1 MNKKFSTLLM
11 AGMLVAGSSF
21 NVNAADVKVNGAPLK
36 VEPFGGTKSG
46 VFIVKDADNDGKIS
60 AADYLLKA
68 TKTKAGQLTY
78 SVVDLGTEDLSTLTD
93 KELDALLWNF
103 KEDIITEGGSGTPGA
118 AAGTKH
124 YYYSLESKATA
135 VPLAFKVNVNPF
147 VCVDKAEESKF
158 DNGKTQ
164 IWFMSKV
171 GDGKTQIK
179 AADKN
184 AQLFLY
190 YTGAATSGGNQLLAG
205 SSTVGVDGFTLG
217 GPSSSDNF
225 LLATLGEREILGE
238 NVAEELNDMKGG
250 RGFMFSF
257 ANSTYNSK
265 EVYDN
270 IFKDLD
276 LKAFYVDE
284 DLDLNGAADETEDF
298 MPTDSLAW
306 QANGAHYAIPAGIYL
321 ASDWSA
327 LDRKDAED
335 KETLNT
341 FRITSK
347 EQFSKMTFVAIHP
360 QSYTKLTDAGRTN
373 GGGFLLKTVKGS
385 DMNFYDKKGVDKL
398 EVTNNTDIHN
408 AALMSKKDE
417 VFVGNACFTATV
429 KNPLTE
435 NEQYELTVA
444 DARLDVAKNGTH
456 ANKSVTVTVRTST
469 NNVNDPAGDPY
480 LMSGV
485 GTDVVALKAVPSTT
499 LADATSL
506 LHNDA
511 TPAIYAIK
519 FVSGAEEAANEEVS
533 EYGQYLTLESDNT
546 NPSSPNDFTFAAM
559 PSVND
564 GANENDPL
572 YQFVITGV
580 KDNDNDPDH
589 KRETVEITNRLTGA
603 SVWAVLYAEKKLGDD
618 IYTVYPSVKDGM
630 PRDQKLRIAHTDANG
645 NFVWDNSLEFR
656 GMLVQLIEKK
666 DVKKF
671 DTFETA
677 ESEEGLFTFEFAKTA
692 EANDRLYAAAA
703 RDKKTGKI
711 EIFNNGSRDEVVTSK
726 TADQFELIRVKEAGN
741 DKKDKVSYILN
752 DFVYIQN
759 NNVVTSPIEK
769 DTVAFYTYNVRFFA
783 PDEDAVY
790 YLNGGNLSQDEKE
803 YIIKYNLDGSVSL
816 VEKKAETTASNVD
829 FRSAINYLAV
839 VDAVQDKETEETERV
854 DVAAWEK
861 ALYYDYEND
870 YNKLPV
876 KTFLVPEKV
885 YGSLEALPQTTEFKN
900 TDNYGGYLFMKDE
913 FAAVVNPFETMIFRL
928 DTVDTDKNIPSF
940 YIRTEDKAKFLYFA
954 TDSAD
959 SKRVADWR
967 KYTFAK
973 DNEDYATRL
982 IFKDASIV
990 SLQDAD
996 TLQTMVDGK
1005 LTKVAV
1011 KENKVTGVKG
1021 GLNNFK
1027 FQVIE
1032 SGDGDGTYVIR
1043 NAAERAY
1050 VISVNG
1056 NLTLGAEIKAA
1067 ARFEVDPTI
1076 TVANE
1081 SIDASSIQV
1090 IAANGAVIVK
1100 GAAGK
1105 TVTISNVLGQKVAST
1120 VVTSDEATIAAPAG
1134 VVVVAVEGEA
1144 AVKAIVK

>member
-1 MNKKFSTLLM
+1 M
-11 AGMLVAGSSF
+11 
-21 NVNAADVKVNGAPLK
+21 
-36 VEPFGGTKSG
+36 
-46 VFIVKDADNDGKIS
+46 
-60 AADYLLKA
+60 
-68 TKTKAGQLTY
+68 
-78 SVVDLGTEDLSTLTD
+78 
-93 KELDALLWNF
+93 
-103 KEDIITEGGSGTPGA
+103 
-118 AAGTKH
+118 
-124 YYYSLESKATA
+124 
-135 VPLAFKVNVNPF
+135 
-147 VCVDKAEESKF
+147 
-158 DNGKTQ
+158 
-164 IWFMSKV
+164 
-171 GDGKTQIK
+171 
-179 AADKN
+179 
-184 AQLFLY
+184 
-190 YTGAATSGGNQLLAG
+190 
-205 SSTVGVDGFTLG
+205 
-217 GPSSSDNF
+217 
-225 LLATLGEREILGE
+225 
-238 NVAEELNDMKGG
+238 
-250 RGFMFSF
+250 
-257 ANSTYNSK
+257 
-265 EVYDN
+265 
-270 IFKDLD
+270 
-276 LKAFYVDE
+276 
-284 DLDLNGAADETEDF
+284 
-298 MPTDSLAW
+298 
-306 QANGAHYAIPAGIYL
+306 
-321 ASDWSA
+321 
-327 LDRKDAED
+327 
-335 KETLNT
+335 
-341 FRITSK
+341 
-347 EQFSKMTFVAIHP
+347 
-360 QSYTKLTDAGRTN
+360 
-373 GGGFLLKTVKGS
+373 
-385 DMNFYDKKGVDKL
+385 
-398 EVTNNTDIHN
+398 
-408 AALMSKKDE
+408 
-417 VFVGNACFTATV
+417 
-429 KNPLTE
+429 
-435 NEQYELTVA
+435 
-444 DARLDVAKNGTH
+444 
-456 ANKSVTVTVRTST
+456 
-469 NNVNDPAGDPY
+469 
-480 LMSGV
+480 
-485 GTDVVALKAVPSTT
+485 
-499 LADATSL
+499 
-506 LHNDA
+506 HNDA

-533 EYGQYLTLESDNT
+533 EYGQYLTVMSRNKQT
-546 NPSSPNDFTFAAM
+546 NQPNNFTFAAM

-580 KDNDNDPDH
+580 KDNDNDPAH
-589 KRETVEITNRLTGA
+589 KRETVKITNRLTGA

-618 IYTVYPSVKDGM
+618 IYTVYPSVKEGLS
-630 PRDQKLRIAHTDANG
+630 RDQQLRIAHTAANG
-645 NFVWDNSLEFR
+645 DFEWKDLDLR
-656 GMLVQLIEKK
+656 GMQVQLIEKK
-666 DVKKF
+666 EVKKF

-711 EIFNNGSRDEVVTSK
+711 EIFNGGREEVVTSK
-726 TADQFELIRVKEAGN
+726 TADQFELIRVKENGN

-752 DFVYIQN
+752 DFVYVQN

-783 PDEDAVY
+783 PDENTPY
-790 YLNGGNLSQDEKE
+790 YLDGKDLTTNKKE

-816 VEKKAETTASNVD
+816 VEKSAIVAVNSD
-829 FRSAINYLAV
+829 FRSATEYLAV
-839 VDAVQDKETEETERV
+839 ANTVQDDQTEETDKV
-854 DVAAWEK
+854 DVTAWND

-913 FAAVVNPFETMIFRL
+913 FAAVINPFETMTFRL

-982 IFKDASIV
+982 IFKDANIA

-1021 GLNNFK
+1021 GLNKFK

-1043 NAAERAY
+1043 NVAERAY

-1067 ARFEVDPTI
+1067 ARFAVDPTI
-1076 TVANE
+1076 ATANE
-1081 SIDASSIQV
+1081 SINASGIQV
-1090 IAANGAVIVK
+1090 IATNGAVIVK

-1120 VVTSDEATIAAPAG
+1120 VVTSDEAQIAAPQG

>member
-21 NVNAADVKVNGAPLK
+21 NVNAADIKVNGAPLK
-36 VEPFGGTKSG
+36 VQSFGGTKTG
-46 VFIVKDADNDGKIS
+46 VFIVKDADGDGKIS
-60 AADYLLKA
+60 SADYLLKA
-68 TKTKAGQLTY
+68 TKTKAGKLVY
-78 SVVDLGTEDLSTLTD
+78 SVVDLAMEDLSSLTD
-93 KELDALLWNF
+93 KDLDALLWNF

-124 YYYSLESKATA
+124 YYYSLESKATG

-147 VCVDKAEESKF
+147 ACVDDADESKF

-164 IWFMSKV
+164 IWFVKEMDDS
-171 GDGKTQIK
+171 KTQIK
-179 AADKN
+179 STDKN
-184 AQLFLY
+184 TKLWLY
-190 YTGAATSGGNQLLAG
+190 YADAGTYGGNQLLV
-205 SSTVGVDGFTLG
+205 SNGFTMG
-217 GPSSSDNF
+217 GPSDSDKF
-225 LLATLGEREILGE
+225 LLATLGERDILGE

-257 ANSTYNSK
+257 VNSYNGK
-265 EVYDN
+265 DINDN

-284 DLDLNGAADETEDF
+284 NLDSDGNEDNTEAF
-298 MPTDSLAW
+298 MPTDSLGW
-306 QANGAHYAIPAGIYL
+306 TANGAHYAIPAGIYL

-327 LDRKDAED
+327 LDRKDADD
-335 KETLNT
+335 KATLNT

-347 EQFSKMTFVAIHP
+347 EQFNKMTFVAIHP
-360 QSYTKLTDAGRTN
+360 QSYTKLTDAGRAN

-385 DMNFYDKKGVDKL
+385 DMNFYDKKGVDRL
-398 EVTNNTDIHN
+398 EVEDNKDYYNP
-408 AALMSKKDE
+408 ALMSKAGE

-429 KNPLTE
+429 KNPLTD

-456 ANKSVTVTVRTST
+456 ANKPVTVTVHTST
-469 NNVNDPAGDPY
+469 NNVADPQGDPY

-485 GTDVVALKAVPSTT
+485 GSDVAALKAVPSTT

-546 NPSSPNDFTFAAM
+546 NSSTPNDFTFAAM

-580 KDNDNDPDH
+580 KDNDNDPAH
-589 KRETVEITNRLTGA
+589 KRETVKITNRLTGA

-618 IYTVYPSVKDGM
+618 IYTVYPSVKEGLS
-630 PRDQKLRIAHTDANG
+630 RDQQLRIAHTAANG
-645 NFVWDNSLEFR
+645 DFEWKDLDLR
-656 GMLVQLIEKK
+656 GMQVQLIEKK
-666 DVKKF
+666 EVKKF

-711 EIFNNGSRDEVVTSK
+711 EIFNGGSRDEVVTSK
-726 TADQFELIRVKEAGN
+726 TADQFELIRVKENGN
-741 DKKDKVSYILN
+741 DKKDKVSYLLN
-752 DFVYIQN
+752 DFVYVQN

-783 PDEDAVY
+783 PDEDDVY
-790 YLNGGNLSQDEKE
+790 YLNGGDLSQSEKE

-816 VEKKAETTASNVD
+816 VEKSTIATANSD
-829 FRSAINYLAV
+829 FRSAIEYLAV
-839 VDAVQDKETEETERV
+839 ADNVQNDQTEETDRV
-854 DVAAWEK
+854 DVAAWEG

-870 YNKLPV
+870 YNKLSV

-913 FAAVVNPFETMIFRL
+913 FAAVINPFETMTFHL

-940 YIRTEDKAKFLYFA
+940 YICTEDKTKFMYFA

-959 SKRVADWR
+959 SKRVTDWR
-967 KYTFAK
+967 KYTFAS

-982 IFKDASIV
+982 IFKEASIA

-1032 SGDGDGTYVIR
+1032 SGDEDGTYVIR
-1043 NAAERAY
+1043 NAAQRAY

-1067 ARFEVDPTI
+1067 ARFAVDPTI
-1076 TVANE
+1076 ATANE
-1081 SIDASSIQV
+1081 NINASGIQV
-1090 IAANGAVIVK
+1090 IATNGAVIVK

-1105 TVTISNVLGQKVAST
+1105 TVTISNILGQKVANT
-1120 VVTSDEATIAAPAG
+1120 EVTSDEATIAAPAG

>member
-21 NVNAADVKVNGAPLK
+21 NVNAADIKVNGAPLK
-36 VEPFGGTKSG
+36 VQSFGGTKTD
-46 VFIVKDADNDGKIS
+46 VFIVKDADGDGKIS
-60 AADYLLKA
+60 SADYLLKA
-68 TKTKAGQLTY
+68 TKTKAGKLAY
-78 SVVDLGTEDLSTLTD
+78 SVVYLATEDLSSLTD
-93 KELDALLWNF
+93 KDLDALLWDF

-124 YYYSLESKATA
+124 YYYSLESKATE

-147 VCVDKAEESKF
+147 ACVDDADESKF
-158 DNGKTQ
+158 DNGNTQ
-164 IWFMSKV
+164 IWFMKEMDDSKI
-171 GDGKTQIK
+171 QIK
-179 AADKN
+179 STDKN
-184 AQLFLY
+184 TKLWLY
-190 YTGAATSGGNQLLAG
+190 YADAGTYGGNQLLTG
-205 SSTVGVDGFTLG
+205 DGFTMG
-217 GPSSSDNF
+217 GPSDSDKF
-225 LLATLGEREILGE
+225 FLATLGERDILGE

-250 RGFMFSF
+250 KGFMFSF
-257 ANSTYNSK
+257 VNSYNGK
-265 EVYDN
+265 DINDN

-284 DLDLNGAADETEDF
+284 NLDSDGNEDNTEAF
-298 MPTDSLAW
+298 MPTDSLGW
-306 QANGAHYAIPAGIYL
+306 TANGAHYAIPAGIYL

-327 LDRKDAED
+327 LDRKDADD
-335 KETLNT
+335 KATLNT

-347 EQFSKMTFVAIHP
+347 EQFNKMTFVAIHP
-360 QSYTKLTDAGRTN
+360 QSYTKLTDAGRSS

-385 DMNFYDKKGVDKL
+385 DMNFYDEKGVNRL
-398 EVTNNTDIHN
+398 EVENNKDLKNT
-408 AALMSKKDE
+408 ALMSKAGE

-435 NEQYELTVA
+435 NDQYELTVA

-456 ANKSVTVTVRTST
+456 ANKPITVTVRTST

-485 GTDVVALKAVPSTT
+485 GSDVVALKAVPSTT
-499 LADATSL
+499 LADVTSL

-533 EYGQYLTLESDNT
+533 EYGQYLTVMSRNKQT
-546 NPSSPNDFTFAAM
+546 NQPNNFTFAAM

-580 KDNDNDPDH
+580 KDNDNDPAH
-589 KRETVEITNRLTGA
+589 KRETVKITNRLTGA

-618 IYTVYPSVKDGM
+618 IYTVYPSVKEGLS
-630 PRDQKLRIAHTDANG
+630 RDQQLRIAHTAANG
-645 NFVWDNSLEFR
+645 DFEWKDLDLR
-656 GMLVQLIEKK
+656 GMQVQLIEKK

-726 TADQFELIRVKEAGN
+726 TADQFELIRVKENGN

-752 DFVYIQN
+752 DFVYVQN

-769 DTVAFYTYNVRFFA
+769 DTVAFYTYNIRFFA
-783 PDEDAVY
+783 PDEDQEY
-790 YLNGGNLSQDEKE
+790 YLGYDDINNKGSFVTNKTE

-816 VEKKAETTASNVD
+816 VEKNVNTAANSD
-829 FRSAINYLAV
+829 FRSAIKYLAV
-839 VDAVQDKETEETERV
+839 ADDVQDDQTEETEKV
-854 DVAAWEK
+854 DVVAWSQ
-861 ALYYDYEND
+861 ALYYNYEND

-913 FAAVVNPFETMIFRL
+913 FAAVVNPFETMTFRL

-982 IFKDASIV
+982 IFKDASIA

-1021 GLNNFK
+1021 GLNKFK

-1043 NAAERAY
+1043 NVAERAY

-1067 ARFEVDPTI
+1067 ARFAVDPTI
-1076 TVANE
+1076 ATANE
-1081 SIDASSIQV
+1081 SINASGIQV
-1090 IAANGAVIVK
+1090 IATNGAVIVK

-1120 VVTSDEATIAAPAG
+1120 VVTSDEAQIAAPQG

>member
-1 MNKKFSTLLM
+1 M
-11 AGMLVAGSSF
+11 
-21 NVNAADVKVNGAPLK
+21 
-36 VEPFGGTKSG
+36 
-46 VFIVKDADNDGKIS
+46 
-60 AADYLLKA
+60 
-68 TKTKAGQLTY
+68 
-78 SVVDLGTEDLSTLTD
+78 
-93 KELDALLWNF
+93 
-103 KEDIITEGGSGTPGA
+103 
-118 AAGTKH
+118 
-124 YYYSLESKATA
+124 
-135 VPLAFKVNVNPF
+135 
-147 VCVDKAEESKF
+147 
-158 DNGKTQ
+158 
-164 IWFMSKV
+164 
-171 GDGKTQIK
+171 
-179 AADKN
+179 
-184 AQLFLY
+184 
-190 YTGAATSGGNQLLAG
+190 
-205 SSTVGVDGFTLG
+205 
-217 GPSSSDNF
+217 
-225 LLATLGEREILGE
+225 
-238 NVAEELNDMKGG
+238 
-250 RGFMFSF
+250 
-257 ANSTYNSK
+257 
-265 EVYDN
+265 
-270 IFKDLD
+270 
-276 LKAFYVDE
+276 
-284 DLDLNGAADETEDF
+284 
-298 MPTDSLAW
+298 
-306 QANGAHYAIPAGIYL
+306 
-321 ASDWSA
+321 
-327 LDRKDAED
+327 
-335 KETLNT
+335 
-341 FRITSK
+341 
-347 EQFSKMTFVAIHP
+347 
-360 QSYTKLTDAGRTN
+360 
-373 GGGFLLKTVKGS
+373 
-385 DMNFYDKKGVDKL
+385 
-398 EVTNNTDIHN
+398 
-408 AALMSKKDE
+408 
-417 VFVGNACFTATV
+417 
-429 KNPLTE
+429 
-435 NEQYELTVA
+435 
-444 DARLDVAKNGTH
+444 
-456 ANKSVTVTVRTST
+456 
-469 NNVNDPAGDPY
+469 
-480 LMSGV
+480 
-485 GTDVVALKAVPSTT
+485 
-499 LADATSL
+499 
-506 LHNDA
+506 HNDA

-533 EYGQYLTLESDNT
+533 EYGQYLTVMSRNKQT
-546 NPSSPNDFTFAAM
+546 NQPNNFTFAAM

-580 KDNDNDPDH
+580 KDNDNDPAH
-589 KRETVEITNRLTGA
+589 KRETVKITNRLTGA

-618 IYTVYPSVKDGM
+618 IYTVYPSVKEGLS
-630 PRDQKLRIAHTDANG
+630 RDQQLRIAHTAANG
-645 NFVWDNSLEFR
+645 DFEWKDLDLR
-656 GMLVQLIEKK
+656 GMQVQLIEKK

-711 EIFNNGSRDEVVTSK
+711 EIFNGGREEVVTSK
-726 TADQFELIRVKEAGN
+726 TADQFELIRVKENGN

-752 DFVYIQN
+752 DFVYVQN

-783 PDEDAVY
+783 PDENTPY
-790 YLNGGNLSQDEKE
+790 YLDGKDLTTNKKE

-816 VEKKAETTASNVD
+816 VEKSAIVAVNSD
-829 FRSAINYLAV
+829 FRSATEYLAV
-839 VDAVQDKETEETERV
+839 ANTVQDDQTEETDKV
-854 DVAAWEK
+854 DVTAWND

-913 FAAVVNPFETMIFRL
+913 FAAVINPFETMTFRL

-982 IFKDASIV
+982 IFKDANIA

-1021 GLNNFK
+1021 GLNKFK

-1043 NAAERAY
+1043 NVAERAY

-1067 ARFEVDPTI
+1067 ARFAVDPTI
-1076 TVANE
+1076 ATANE
-1081 SIDASSIQV
+1081 SINASGIQV
-1090 IAANGAVIVK
+1090 IATNGAVIVK

-1120 VVTSDEATIAAPAG
+1120 VVTSDEAQIAAPQG

>member
-1 MNKKFSTLLM
+1 M
-11 AGMLVAGSSF
+11 
-21 NVNAADVKVNGAPLK
+21 
-36 VEPFGGTKSG
+36 
-46 VFIVKDADNDGKIS
+46 
-60 AADYLLKA
+60 
-68 TKTKAGQLTY
+68 
-78 SVVDLGTEDLSTLTD
+78 
-93 KELDALLWNF
+93 
-103 KEDIITEGGSGTPGA
+103 
-118 AAGTKH
+118 
-124 YYYSLESKATA
+124 
-135 VPLAFKVNVNPF
+135 
-147 VCVDKAEESKF
+147 
-158 DNGKTQ
+158 
-164 IWFMSKV
+164 
-171 GDGKTQIK
+171 
-179 AADKN
+179 
-184 AQLFLY
+184 
-190 YTGAATSGGNQLLAG
+190 
-205 SSTVGVDGFTLG
+205 
-217 GPSSSDNF
+217 
-225 LLATLGEREILGE
+225 
-238 NVAEELNDMKGG
+238 
-250 RGFMFSF
+250 
-257 ANSTYNSK
+257 
-265 EVYDN
+265 
-270 IFKDLD
+270 
-276 LKAFYVDE
+276 
-284 DLDLNGAADETEDF
+284 
-298 MPTDSLAW
+298 
-306 QANGAHYAIPAGIYL
+306 
-321 ASDWSA
+321 
-327 LDRKDAED
+327 
-335 KETLNT
+335 
-341 FRITSK
+341 
-347 EQFSKMTFVAIHP
+347 
-360 QSYTKLTDAGRTN
+360 
-373 GGGFLLKTVKGS
+373 
-385 DMNFYDKKGVDKL
+385 
-398 EVTNNTDIHN
+398 
-408 AALMSKKDE
+408 
-417 VFVGNACFTATV
+417 
-429 KNPLTE
+429 
-435 NEQYELTVA
+435 
-444 DARLDVAKNGTH
+444 
-456 ANKSVTVTVRTST
+456 
-469 NNVNDPAGDPY
+469 
-480 LMSGV
+480 
-485 GTDVVALKAVPSTT
+485 
-499 LADATSL
+499 
-506 LHNDA
+506 HNDA

-533 EYGQYLTLESDNT
+533 EYGQYLTVMSRNKQT
-546 NPSSPNDFTFAAM
+546 NQPNNFTFAAM

-580 KDNDNDPDH
+580 KDNDNDPAH
-589 KRETVEITNRLTGA
+589 KRETVKITNRLTGA

-618 IYTVYPSVKDGM
+618 IYTVYPSVKEGLS
-630 PRDQKLRIAHTDANG
+630 RDQQLRIAHTAANG
-645 NFVWDNSLEFR
+645 DFEWKDLDLR
-656 GMLVQLIEKK
+656 GMQVQLIEKK

-726 TADQFELIRVKEAGN
+726 TADQFELIRVKENGN

-752 DFVYIQN
+752 DFVYVQN

-769 DTVAFYTYNVRFFA
+769 DTVAFYTYNIRFFA
-783 PDEDAVY
+783 PDEDQEY
-790 YLNGGNLSQDEKE
+790 YLGYDDINNKGSFVTNKTE

-816 VEKKAETTASNVD
+816 VEKNVNTAANSD
-829 FRSAINYLAV
+829 FRSAIKYLAV
-839 VDAVQDKETEETERV
+839 ADDVQDDQTEETEKV
-854 DVAAWEK
+854 DVVAWSQ
-861 ALYYDYEND
+861 ALYYNYEND

-913 FAAVVNPFETMIFRL
+913 FAAVVNPFETMTFRL

-982 IFKDASIV
+982 IFKDASIA

-1021 GLNNFK
+1021 GLNKFK

-1043 NAAERAY
+1043 NVAERAY

-1067 ARFEVDPTI
+1067 ARFAVDPTI
-1076 TVANE
+1076 ATANE
-1081 SIDASSIQV
+1081 SINASGIQV
-1090 IAANGAVIVK
+1090 IATNGAVIVK

-1105 TVTISNVLGQKVAST
+1105 TVTISNVLGQKVASA
-1120 VVTSDEATIAAPAG
+1120 VVTSDEAQIAAPQG

>member
-1 MNKKFSTLLM
+1 M
-11 AGMLVAGSSF
+11 
-21 NVNAADVKVNGAPLK
+21 
-36 VEPFGGTKSG
+36 
-46 VFIVKDADNDGKIS
+46 
-60 AADYLLKA
+60 
-68 TKTKAGQLTY
+68 
-78 SVVDLGTEDLSTLTD
+78 
-93 KELDALLWNF
+93 
-103 KEDIITEGGSGTPGA
+103 
-118 AAGTKH
+118 
-124 YYYSLESKATA
+124 
-135 VPLAFKVNVNPF
+135 
-147 VCVDKAEESKF
+147 
-158 DNGKTQ
+158 
-164 IWFMSKV
+164 
-171 GDGKTQIK
+171 
-179 AADKN
+179 
-184 AQLFLY
+184 
-190 YTGAATSGGNQLLAG
+190 
-205 SSTVGVDGFTLG
+205 
-217 GPSSSDNF
+217 
-225 LLATLGEREILGE
+225 
-238 NVAEELNDMKGG
+238 
-250 RGFMFSF
+250 
-257 ANSTYNSK
+257 
-265 EVYDN
+265 
-270 IFKDLD
+270 
-276 LKAFYVDE
+276 
-284 DLDLNGAADETEDF
+284 
-298 MPTDSLAW
+298 
-306 QANGAHYAIPAGIYL
+306 
-321 ASDWSA
+321 
-327 LDRKDAED
+327 
-335 KETLNT
+335 
-341 FRITSK
+341 
-347 EQFSKMTFVAIHP
+347 
-360 QSYTKLTDAGRTN
+360 
-373 GGGFLLKTVKGS
+373 
-385 DMNFYDKKGVDKL
+385 
-398 EVTNNTDIHN
+398 
-408 AALMSKKDE
+408 
-417 VFVGNACFTATV
+417 
-429 KNPLTE
+429 
-435 NEQYELTVA
+435 
-444 DARLDVAKNGTH
+444 
-456 ANKSVTVTVRTST
+456 
-469 NNVNDPAGDPY
+469 NDPAGDPY

-485 GTDVVALKAVPSTT
+485 GSDVVALKAVPSTT
-499 LADATSL
+499 LADVTSL

-533 EYGQYLTLESDNT
+533 EYGQYLTVMSRNKQT
-546 NPSSPNDFTFAAM
+546 NQPNNFTFAAM

-580 KDNDNDPDH
+580 KDNDNDPAH
-589 KRETVEITNRLTGA
+589 KRETVKITNRLTGA

-618 IYTVYPSVKDGM
+618 IYTVYPSVKEGLS
-630 PRDQKLRIAHTDANG
+630 RDQQLRIAHTAANG
-645 NFVWDNSLEFR
+645 DFEWKDLDLR
-656 GMLVQLIEKK
+656 GMQVQLIEKK

-726 TADQFELIRVKEAGN
+726 TADQFELIRVKENGN

-752 DFVYIQN
+752 DFVYVQN

-769 DTVAFYTYNVRFFA
+769 DTVAFYTYNIRFFA
-783 PDEDAVY
+783 PDEDQEY
-790 YLNGGNLSQDEKE
+790 YLGYDDINNKGSFVTNKTE

-816 VEKKAETTASNVD
+816 VEKNVNTAANSD
-829 FRSAINYLAV
+829 FRSAIKYLAV
-839 VDAVQDKETEETERV
+839 ADDVQDDQTEETEKV
-854 DVAAWEK
+854 DVVAWSQ
-861 ALYYDYEND
+861 ALYYNYEND

-913 FAAVVNPFETMIFRL
+913 FAAVVNPFETMTFRL

-982 IFKDASIV
+982 IFKDASIA

-1021 GLNNFK
+1021 GLNKFK

-1043 NAAERAY
+1043 NVAERAY

-1067 ARFEVDPTI
+1067 ARFAVDPTI
-1076 TVANE
+1076 ATANE
-1081 SIDASSIQV
+1081 SINASGIQV
-1090 IAANGAVIVK
+1090 IATNGAVIVK

-1120 VVTSDEATIAAPAG
+1120 VVTSDEAQIAAPQG

>member
-1 MNKKFSTLLM
+1 M
-11 AGMLVAGSSF
+11 
-21 NVNAADVKVNGAPLK
+21 
-36 VEPFGGTKSG
+36 
-46 VFIVKDADNDGKIS
+46 
-60 AADYLLKA
+60 
-68 TKTKAGQLTY
+68 
-78 SVVDLGTEDLSTLTD
+78 
-93 KELDALLWNF
+93 
-103 KEDIITEGGSGTPGA
+103 
-118 AAGTKH
+118 
-124 YYYSLESKATA
+124 
-135 VPLAFKVNVNPF
+135 
-147 VCVDKAEESKF
+147 
-158 DNGKTQ
+158 
-164 IWFMSKV
+164 
-171 GDGKTQIK
+171 
-179 AADKN
+179 
-184 AQLFLY
+184 
-190 YTGAATSGGNQLLAG
+190 
-205 SSTVGVDGFTLG
+205 
-217 GPSSSDNF
+217 
-225 LLATLGEREILGE
+225 
-238 NVAEELNDMKGG
+238 
-250 RGFMFSF
+250 
-257 ANSTYNSK
+257 
-265 EVYDN
+265 
-270 IFKDLD
+270 
-276 LKAFYVDE
+276 
-284 DLDLNGAADETEDF
+284 
-298 MPTDSLAW
+298 
-306 QANGAHYAIPAGIYL
+306 
-321 ASDWSA
+321 
-327 LDRKDAED
+327 
-335 KETLNT
+335 
-341 FRITSK
+341 
-347 EQFSKMTFVAIHP
+347 
-360 QSYTKLTDAGRTN
+360 
-373 GGGFLLKTVKGS
+373 
-385 DMNFYDKKGVDKL
+385 
-398 EVTNNTDIHN
+398 
-408 AALMSKKDE
+408 
-417 VFVGNACFTATV
+417 
-429 KNPLTE
+429 
-435 NEQYELTVA
+435 
-444 DARLDVAKNGTH
+444 
-456 ANKSVTVTVRTST
+456 
-469 NNVNDPAGDPY
+469 
-480 LMSGV
+480 
-485 GTDVVALKAVPSTT
+485 
-499 LADATSL
+499 
-506 LHNDA
+506 HNDA

-533 EYGQYLTLESDNT
+533 EYGQYLTVMSRNKQT
-546 NPSSPNDFTFAAM
+546 NQPNNFTFAAM

-580 KDNDNDPDH
+580 KDNDNDPAH
-589 KRETVEITNRLTGA
+589 KRETVKITNRLTGA

-618 IYTVYPSVKDGM
+618 IYTVYPSVKEGLS
-630 PRDQKLRIAHTDANG
+630 RDQQLRIAHTAANG
-645 NFVWDNSLEFR
+645 DFEWKDLDLR
-656 GMLVQLIEKK
+656 GMQVQLIEKK
-666 DVKKF
+666 EVKKF

-711 EIFNNGSRDEVVTSK
+711 EIFNGGREEVVTSK
-726 TADQFELIRVKEAGN
+726 TADQFELIRVKENGN

-752 DFVYIQN
+752 DFVYVQN

-769 DTVAFYTYNVRFFA
+769 DTVAFYTYNIRFFA
-783 PDEDAVY
+783 PDEDQEY
-790 YLNGGNLSQDEKE
+790 YLGYDDINNKGSFVTNKTE

-816 VEKKAETTASNVD
+816 VEKNVNTAANSD
-829 FRSAINYLAV
+829 FRSAIKYLAV
-839 VDAVQDKETEETERV
+839 ADDVQDDQTEETEKV
-854 DVAAWEK
+854 DVVAWSQ
-861 ALYYDYEND
+861 ALYYNYEND

-913 FAAVVNPFETMIFRL
+913 FAAVVNPFETMTFRL

-982 IFKDASIV
+982 IFKDANIA

-1021 GLNNFK
+1021 GLNKFK

-1043 NAAERAY
+1043 NVAERAY

-1067 ARFEVDPTI
+1067 ARFAVDPTI
-1076 TVANE
+1076 ATANE
-1081 SIDASSIQV
+1081 SINASGIQV
-1090 IAANGAVIVK
+1090 IATNGAVIVK

-1120 VVTSDEATIAAPAG
+1120 VVTSDEAQIAAPQG

>member
-1 MNKKFSTLLM
+1 M
-11 AGMLVAGSSF
+11 
-21 NVNAADVKVNGAPLK
+21 
-36 VEPFGGTKSG
+36 
-46 VFIVKDADNDGKIS
+46 
-60 AADYLLKA
+60 
-68 TKTKAGQLTY
+68 
-78 SVVDLGTEDLSTLTD
+78 
-93 KELDALLWNF
+93 
-103 KEDIITEGGSGTPGA
+103 
-118 AAGTKH
+118 
-124 YYYSLESKATA
+124 
-135 VPLAFKVNVNPF
+135 
-147 VCVDKAEESKF
+147 
-158 DNGKTQ
+158 
-164 IWFMSKV
+164 
-171 GDGKTQIK
+171 
-179 AADKN
+179 
-184 AQLFLY
+184 
-190 YTGAATSGGNQLLAG
+190 
-205 SSTVGVDGFTLG
+205 
-217 GPSSSDNF
+217 
-225 LLATLGEREILGE
+225 
-238 NVAEELNDMKGG
+238 
-250 RGFMFSF
+250 
-257 ANSTYNSK
+257 
-265 EVYDN
+265 
-270 IFKDLD
+270 
-276 LKAFYVDE
+276 
-284 DLDLNGAADETEDF
+284 
-298 MPTDSLAW
+298 
-306 QANGAHYAIPAGIYL
+306 
-321 ASDWSA
+321 
-327 LDRKDAED
+327 
-335 KETLNT
+335 
-341 FRITSK
+341 
-347 EQFSKMTFVAIHP
+347 
-360 QSYTKLTDAGRTN
+360 
-373 GGGFLLKTVKGS
+373 
-385 DMNFYDKKGVDKL
+385 
-398 EVTNNTDIHN
+398 
-408 AALMSKKDE
+408 
-417 VFVGNACFTATV
+417 
-429 KNPLTE
+429 
-435 NEQYELTVA
+435 
-444 DARLDVAKNGTH
+444 
-456 ANKSVTVTVRTST
+456 
-469 NNVNDPAGDPY
+469 
-480 LMSGV
+480 
-485 GTDVVALKAVPSTT
+485 T
-499 LADATSL
+499 LA
-506 LHNDA
+506 
-511 TPAIYAIK
+511 
-519 FVSGAEEAANEEVS
+519 
-533 EYGQYLTLESDNT
+533 
-546 NPSSPNDFTFAAM
+546 
-559 PSVND
+559 
-564 GANENDPL
+564 
-572 YQFVITGV
+572 ITGV

-711 EIFNNGSRDEVVTSK
+711 EIFNGGRGEVVTSK
-726 TADQFELIRVKEAGN
+726 TADQFELIRVKENGN

-752 DFVYIQN
+752 DFVYVQN

-783 PDEDAVY
+783 PDENTPY
-790 YLNGGNLSQDEKE
+790 YLDGGDLTTNKKE

-816 VEKKAETTASNVD
+816 VEKSAIAAVNSD
-829 FRSAINYLAV
+829 FRSATEYLAV
-839 VDAVQDKETEETERV
+839 ANTVQDDQTEETDKV
-854 DVAAWEK
+854 DVTAWND

-870 YNKLPV
+870 YNELPV

-913 FAAVVNPFETMIFRL
+913 FAAVINPFETMTFRL

-973 DNEDYATRL
+973 DNEDYAIRL
-982 IFKDASIV
+982 IFKDASIA

-1067 ARFEVDPTI
+1067 ARFAVDPTI
-1076 TVANE
+1076 ATANE
-1081 SIDASSIQV
+1081 SINASGIQV
-1090 IAANGAVIVK
+1090 IATNGAVIVK

-1120 VVTSDEATIAAPAG
+1120 VVTSDEAQIAAPAG
-1134 VVVVAVEGEA
+1134 VVIIAVEGEA